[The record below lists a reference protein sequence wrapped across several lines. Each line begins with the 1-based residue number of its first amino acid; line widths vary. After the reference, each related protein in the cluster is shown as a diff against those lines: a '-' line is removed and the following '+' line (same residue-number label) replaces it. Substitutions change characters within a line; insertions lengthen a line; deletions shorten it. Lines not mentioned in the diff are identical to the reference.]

1 MTSQVQTREST
12 LKQLKHN
19 LWIHIIES
27 IRKEPYGT
35 DSWLELSRIAPPIE
49 FLTSHPSPKKIK
61 RMTKFYIDNGYFD
74 KPITVSRNQM
84 NDNSDI
90 VFLRDGY
97 IRWLIA
103 KRNNMKTVPI
113 KWYNNKGDKCV

>member
-1 MTSQVQTREST
+1 MTSQVQTRELT

-35 DSWLELSRIAPPIE
+35 DSWLELSKIAPPIE
-49 FLTSHPSPKKIK
+49 FLTSHPSPKKISTY
-61 RMTKFYIDNGYFD
+61 TKFYIDNGYFD
-74 KPITVSRNQM
+74 KPIVVQKNE
-84 NDNSDI
+84 NNKNSDL

-97 IRWLIA
+97 IRYLIA
-103 KRNNMKTVPI
+103 VKNNMKTVPI
-113 KWYNNKGDKCV
+113 KWYKRGNK